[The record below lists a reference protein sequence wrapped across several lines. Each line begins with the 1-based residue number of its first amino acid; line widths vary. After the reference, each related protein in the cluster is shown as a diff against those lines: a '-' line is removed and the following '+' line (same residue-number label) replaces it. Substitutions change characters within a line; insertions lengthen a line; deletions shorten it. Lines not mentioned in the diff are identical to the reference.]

1 MTPDPLDPDITKL
14 SGWQREWVKAAR
26 GEVDEEELALLC
38 QSAADIPSPTG
49 CERELAEYFRDVMT
63 SAGIDSRV
71 QAIDERQANLV
82 TRVGTGRTGAQ
93 LLLLAPLDTAFAP
106 GPEDAPWLGER
117 PRADFTLPA
126 QRYGDKIVGL
136 GAENPKAFASC
147 ALAAALAV
155 HRSGVPLDGQLVVAL
170 VGGSMPVLA
179 GEQSS
184 RRNSGMHVGTQF
196 LLDHGQSSADL
207 AIVLKPGYSVVHEEV
222 GFVIFRVVVRGSV
235 GYTGSRH
242 KGHYNNAIL
251 AGARMIGRLESW
263 FAEYT
268 ARNSSGQ
275 VAPQGAVTAIRA
287 GDGTKPAFNPAT
299 CEFWVD
305 LRVNP
310 RTTVNHV
317 AGQFEAIVAELR
329 ATEPAVGI
337 EVELVAGQAGSATP
351 ADSPVVTRLVRAWE
365 EVEGRPHVPGKPGS
379 GLSDGGVLRRHGI
392 PTARI
397 GLPMAA
403 EPGPFEG
410 FSMGVADLP
419 AMRRL
424 VDLLVGVVVDVTTR
438 QRAEL
443 CEPPASSRGDNR

>member
-1 MTPDPLDPDITKL
+1 MRPEREAFDPDLTNL

-26 GEVDEEELALLC
+26 AEVDEEELALLC
-38 QSAADIPSPTG
+38 QAATDIPSPTG
-49 CERELAEYFRDVMT
+49 CERELAEYFRDVMA
-63 SAGIDSRV
+63 SAGVDSRV

-106 GPEDAPWLGER
+106 GPEDAPWVGER
-117 PRADFTLPA
+117 PRADFALPA
-126 QRYGDKIVGL
+126 ERFGDKIVGL

-179 GEQSS
+179 GELSS

-196 LLDHGQSSADL
+196 LLDHGQCSDL

-222 GFVIFRVVVRGSV
+222 GFAIFRVVVRGSA

-242 KGHYNNAIL
+242 KGHYANAIV
-251 AGARMIGRLESW
+251 AAARMIGRLESW

-299 CEFWVD
+299 CEFHVD

-310 RTTVNHV
+310 RTTVTDV
-317 AGQFEAIVAELR
+317 SDQFEAIVSELR
-329 ATEPAVGI
+329 AAEPAVEI

-351 ADSPVVTRLVRAWE
+351 PDSPVVTRLIQAWE
-365 EVEGRPHVPGKPGS
+365 DIEGRPHVPGKPGS

-397 GLPMAA
+397 GLPMPA

-443 CEPPASSRGDNR
+443 RERPVSSRGDS